1 VTCRTSSP
9 RFALQKISNTREFD
23 MTDVQPEDTEFSAQ
37 EFEVDPLAQDVEVS
51 DVQTTGNADVASQDP
66 EAQEVGR

>member
-1 VTCRTSSP
+1 
-9 RFALQKISNTREFD
+9 
-23 MTDVQPEDTEFSAQ
+23 MTDVQPEDTELAAQ

-51 DVQTTGNADVASQDP
+51 DVQTTGNADVATQDP

>member
-1 VTCRTSSP
+1 VPLLNLIAEGRAEE
-9 RFALQKISNTREFD
+9 RQQYQEVD
-23 MTDVQPEDTEFSAQ
+23 MTDVQPEDTELSAQ

>member
-1 VTCRTSSP
+1 VPLLNLIAEGRAEES
-9 RFALQKISNTREFD
+9 QQYQEVD
-23 MTDVQPEDTEFSAQ
+23 MTDVQPEDTELSAQ